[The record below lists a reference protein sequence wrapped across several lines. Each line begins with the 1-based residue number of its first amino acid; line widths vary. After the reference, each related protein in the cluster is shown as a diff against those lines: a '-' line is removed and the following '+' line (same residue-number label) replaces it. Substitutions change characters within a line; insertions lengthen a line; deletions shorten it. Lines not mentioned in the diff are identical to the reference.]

1 MRLDQRLVE
10 QWVRPGSRVLDL
22 GCGNGELLAHLQ
34 RTRQVRGYGME
45 IDADKITAAIA
56 RGVNVIEQDL
66 NRGLANLADASFD
79 TLLMAQALQAVQRPD
94 ELLDDMVRVARE
106 VIATFPNFGHWKTR
120 WYLIRHGRMPVSRA
134 LPYGWYDT
142 PNIHLCT
149 FRDFEAMCRE
159 KGLKVLDRLAV
170 DQDQQGSGL
179 SRLFPN
185 LFGEIGIF
193 RVSRGEVIARGAVR
207 GR

>member
-1 MRLDQRLVE
+1 MRLDQALVK

-22 GCGNGELLAHLQ
+22 GCGDGELLAHL
-34 RTRQVRGYGME
+34 RDTLGVRGYGLE
-45 IDADKITAAIA
+45 IDPDKITAAVA

-66 NRGLANLADASFD
+66 NKGLANIRDNSFD

-94 ELLDDMVRVARE
+94 ELLDEMVRVARE
-106 VIATFPNFGHWKTR
+106 VIVTFPNFGHWSTR
-120 WYLIRHGRMPVSRA
+120 WYLGSKGRMPVSRA

-149 FRDFEAMCRE
+149 FRDFEAMCRD
-159 KGLKVLDRLAV
+159 KGLRVLDRLAV
-170 DQDQQGSGL
+170 DQGQQGSAL
-179 SRLFPN
+179 SRWFPN

-193 RVSRGEVIARGAVR
+193 RVTRG
-207 GR
+207 

>member
-1 MRLDQRLVE
+1 MRLDQALVK

-22 GCGNGELLAHLQ
+22 GCGDGELLAHL
-34 RTRQVRGYGME
+34 RDTLGVRGYGLE
-45 IDADKITAAIA
+45 IDPDKITAAVA

-66 NRGLANLADASFD
+66 NKGLANIRDNSFD

-94 ELLDDMVRVARE
+94 ELLDEMVRVARE
-106 VIATFPNFGHWKTR
+106 VIVTFPNFGHWSTR
-120 WYLIRHGRMPVSRA
+120 WYLGSKGRMPVSRA

-149 FRDFEAMCRE
+149 FRDFEAMCRD
-159 KGLKVLDRLAV
+159 KGLRVLDRLAV
-170 DQDQQGSGL
+170 DQGQQGSAL
-179 SRLFPN
+179 SRWLPN

-193 RVSRGEVIARGAVR
+193 RVTRG
-207 GR
+207 

>member
-22 GCGNGELLAHLQ
+22 GCGSGELLAHLQ
-34 RTRQVRGYGME
+34 ATRQVRGYGME

-66 NRGLANLADASFD
+66 NRGLSNLRDDSFD

-106 VIATFPNFGHWKTR
+106 VIVTFPNFGHWKTR

-149 FRDFEAMCRE
+149 FRDFEAMCRD
-159 KGLKVLDRLAV
+159 KGLTVLDRLAV
-170 DQDQQGSGL
+170 DQDQQGSVL
-179 SRLFPN
+179 SRWFPN

-193 RVSRGEVIARGAVR
+193 RVTRKAGVAA
-207 GR
+207 

>member
-1 MRLDQRLVE
+1 MSPRRDLEIIGELVP
-10 QWVRPGSRVLDL
+10 PGSRVLDL

-106 VIATFPNFGHWKTR
+106 VIVTFPNFGHWKTR

-193 RVSRGEVIARGAVR
+193 RVSRG
-207 GR
+207 

>member
-10 QWVRPGSRVLDL
+10 QWVQPGSRVLDL

-34 RTRQVRGYGME
+34 RSRQVRGYGME
-45 IDADKITAAIA
+45 IDADKITAAIT

-106 VIATFPNFGHWKTR
+106 VIVTFPNFGHWKTR

-193 RVSRGEVIARGAVR
+193 RVSRG
-207 GR
+207 